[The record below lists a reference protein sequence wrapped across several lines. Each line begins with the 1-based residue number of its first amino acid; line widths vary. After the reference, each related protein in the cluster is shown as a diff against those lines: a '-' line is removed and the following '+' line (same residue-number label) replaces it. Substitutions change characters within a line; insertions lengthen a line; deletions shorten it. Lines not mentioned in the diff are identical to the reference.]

1 MGYGFEHLQGSCF
14 KFAVYKCVTEKVTY
28 AAKKCPKCHNE
39 YKVCPHGFKS
49 SGYKCVTSPV
59 RVELAHKQVLQ
70 GQLRL
75 RRLHLPA
82 RLRKRARQVPEVHEG
97 VRSERMPAR
106 FCAQAWQEVPEVCQ
120 VRMPCRLQVGW
131 PQVRAQGDQV
141 CGEGVQGQEA
151 EVPQR
156 VQGVPARVQ
165 VVWVQVRDR
174 EGDVRG
180 EEVPA
185 WLFRK
190 LRQVRAGAGEGVPLR
205 IQVLSALMGSST
217 LTPFG
222 RNWILTLSLLVTFLF
237 IISIYNK

>member
-1 MGYGFEHLQGSCF
+1 MGRRRSVHTALSICMGL
-14 KFAVYKCVTEKVTY
+14 A
-28 AAKKCPKCHNE
+28 
-39 YKVCPHGFKS
+39 S
-49 SGYKCVTSPV
+49 SLPSTSA
-59 RVELAHKQVLQ
+59 LISTSGAHTRTSASRTATASPTTSARTATKRSTASARSTRRCS
-70 GQLRL
+70 LRENA
-75 RRLHLPA
+75 HT
-82 RLRKRARQVPEVHEG
+82 V
-97 VRSERMPAR
+97 
-106 FCAQAWQEVPEVCQ
+106 CAQAWQEVPEVCQ

-222 RNWILTLSLLVTFLF
+222 RNWILTLSLLVTFLL
-237 IISIYNK
+237 IINKIEFKTKK

>member
-1 MGYGFEHLQGSCF
+1 MGVVLQ
-14 KFAVYKCVTEKVTY
+14 
-28 AAKKCPKCHNE
+28 
-39 YKVCPHGFKS
+39 VCRVRVP
-49 SGYKCVTSPV
+49 SPV
-59 RVELAHKQVLQ
+59 RVELAHEQVLQ

-97 VRSERMPAR
+97 VRSERMPTR
-106 FCAQAWQEVPEVCQ
+106 FPLLPRVGQMRQGGPQRV
-120 VRMPCRLQVGW
+120 PCRLQVGW
-131 PQVRAQGDQV
+131 PQVRIQGDQV

-151 EVPQR
+151 EVPRR

-205 IQVLSALMGSST
+205 IQVLSALSGSST

-222 RNWILTLSLLVTFLF
+222 RNWILTELKF
-237 IISIYNK
+237 IGYFPINTYLYINNIIIKK